1 MWQTYSRGIDV
12 FKVEVTEVLSIADG
26 EPEHMIVRFTQM
38 VDELNIRAVIAATN
52 LRPRK
57 AREPKAQPAKKEA
70 K

>member
-1 MWQTYSRGIDV
+1 M
-12 FKVEVTEVLSIADG
+12 FKVEVIEVLSIADG
-26 EPEHMIVRFTQM
+26 EPEHTIVRFTQM

-57 AREPKAQPAKKEA
+57 PREAKAPAAKKEVA

>member
-1 MWQTYSRGIDV
+1 V